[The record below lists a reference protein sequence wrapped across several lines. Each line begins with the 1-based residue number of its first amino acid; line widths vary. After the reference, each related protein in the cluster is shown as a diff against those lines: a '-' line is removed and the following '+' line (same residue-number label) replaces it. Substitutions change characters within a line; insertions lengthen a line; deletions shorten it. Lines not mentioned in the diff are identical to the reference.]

1 MQGLCD
7 PNSQIKHWYREI
19 NGNSSVNVEKLCSF
33 KCMLKC
39 TIMHLLFRFYN
50 CLCLLFFFCIISSY
64 VSLCRCYSDG
74 AFQWKRLENLS
85 SCQGECVQDEQQS
98 CIEKEQFVGIGTNV
112 LPSCICLFDL
122 EVFWYFGLSGK
133 LREVDSWRAN
143 LISRKQ

>member
-39 TIMHLLFRFYN
+39 TIMHLLFRFHN
-50 CLCLLFFFCIISSY
+50 CSCLFIFFSIISSY
-64 VSLCRCYSDG
+64 LFCAGIIQRWGIPVETTRKPY
-74 AFQWKRLENLS
+74 S

-98 CIEKEQFVGIGTNV
+98 CTEKEQFVSIGTTL

-122 EVFWYFGLSGK
+122 EFF
-133 LREVDSWRAN
+133 
-143 LISRKQ
+143 